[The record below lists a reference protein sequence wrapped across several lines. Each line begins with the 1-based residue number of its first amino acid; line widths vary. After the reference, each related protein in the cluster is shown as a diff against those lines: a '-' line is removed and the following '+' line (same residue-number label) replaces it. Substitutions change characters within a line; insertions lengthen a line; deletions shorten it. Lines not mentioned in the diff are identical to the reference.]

1 MKPILAVLAF
11 VKREWPPAVKGSLV
25 AAGTF
30 LALGTLAA
38 LWSNPLFIR
47 MTPSGAAEIALL
59 VALSA
64 LLGAY
69 VAIRRPR
76 CSAKS
81 AGAGGVAGF
90 LGIACPT
97 CNKVLMLLFGGDM
110 LLTYFEPARLYLAA
124 AGVLVLA
131 AAAWREWTLSRE
143 TDARVGLQ
151 PVNGEPR

>member
-1 MKPILAVLAF
+1 MKPILAVSAF
-11 VKREWPPAVKGSLV
+11 GKREWLPAVKGSVV

-59 VALSA
+59 VALSV

-97 CNKVLMLLFGGDM
+97 CNKALMLLLGGEF
-110 LLTYFEPARLYLAA
+110 LLTYFEPVRLYLAA
-124 AGVLVLA
+124 AGVLALA
-131 AAAWREWTLSRE
+131 AATWREWTLSRE
-143 TDARVGLQ
+143 TDSRVGLP
-151 PVNGEPR
+151 PVNGEPQ